1 MMYDQ
6 DTREWESMPSDFV
19 NESQYEE
26 RGNNRCVVCGVLG
39 ASKHYDALCCSS
51 GRCNVDLA
59 NRNQCRAC
67 RLQRCLSGGLNPDL
81 VTDGKFRHEIPDD
94 PKSRAVA
101 SRYNTST
108 VFTRMYNLY
117 AAVNRGKV
125 LQKDSILLKHQR
137 LNSPN
142 NNPLGTRRLV
152 PFFDIHDL
160 ASITN
165 YYCKVD
171 KFVDIYFDHE
181 YSYVIKADKRH
192 RFNMNVNM
200 HEAFFLPNLMS
211 ARAKMN
217 WDPEYLVPE
226 NFAANYAR
234 LTVLYTDFASH
245 VIGNGS
251 TFMPVVDIENSETI
265 NKYGQ
270 IAACSRWA
278 YDEIVL
284 SSDELNVSQE
294 EFALLKALCVATP
307 GTTETNV
314 NVQWSRN
321 IRYIH
326 VRVSYQP

>member
-39 ASKHYDALCCSS
+39 ASKHYDALCCSGCKSFFLRTIRYKKRYSCSS

-211 ARAKMN
+211 ARAKVCFN
-217 WDPEYLVPE
+217 
-226 NFAANYAR
+226 NC
-234 LTVLYTDFASH
+234 
-245 VIGNGS
+245 
-251 TFMPVVDIENSETI
+251 
-265 NKYGQ
+265 
-270 IAACSRWA
+270 CS
-278 YDEIVL
+278 YYVEI
-284 SSDELNVSQE
+284 
-294 EFALLKALCVATP
+294 P
-307 GTTETNV
+307 
-314 NVQWSRN
+314 
-321 IRYIH
+321 
-326 VRVSYQP
+326 